1 MILSFILILGCSA
14 TIFAADSN
22 NNYTK
27 NLPHNGAEYFEI
39 EVRDDEENEKRISD
53 FITVYGYQYTKG
65 NLKSGTWRNGTSGG
79 SSASS
84 STLSL
89 NYTNNNSYNISFTAS
104 VSGNYTNG
112 GTIGSNLG
120 VTLGA
125 SKSYSLGSGYS
136 VTVPKGSHYLIKY
149 RPMYYTYEVVE
160 IKYMI
165 GMYGSMA
172 SRGICTCKRT
182 SGSSKPISSPKLSSN
197 QQMIQNLQ
205 FSEE

>member
-1 MILSFILILGCSA
+1 M
-14 TIFAADSN
+14 
-22 NNYTK
+22 
-27 NLPHNGAEYFEI
+27 EYFET

-65 NLKSGTWRNGTSGG
+65 NLKSGTCRNGTSGG

-104 VSGNYTNG
+104 VSGSYTNG

-160 IKYMI
+160 IKYI
-165 GMYGSMA
+165 ERYNEGLGGMERYVVGTK
-172 SRGICTCKRT
+172 TCYVDV
-182 SGSSKPISSPKLSSN
+182 
-197 QQMIQNLQ
+197 
-205 FSEE
+205 FSHWDFTHVAN